1 MWYLTCPGVLTIVRE
16 ILVSIIGGICCE
28 RLVIG
33 VKKNLFSKITYTV
46 RRMYAGGQDGSL
58 NNIAFIV
65 HRLYLKDMKK

>member
-33 VKKNLFSKITYTV
+33 VKKTCSVKLLTLS
-46 RRMYAGGQDGSL
+46 GGCMLEDKM
-58 NNIAFIV
+58 AV
-65 HRLYLKDMKK
+65 